1 MRRYVAFDFESFL
14 IAPGVPSPEPV
25 CMSYAEGA
33 EVDLVTAEDC
43 WAPLLGWLEDES
55 VVLVGANIAFDLGIA
70 ITWAPD
76 ADRMTRAIFTAYDQD
91 RIRDVQ
97 VRDKLLMLAEGR
109 LSFDAI
115 SNKVPSFSL
124 GALSERYLDASMAKG
139 EDTWR
144 LRYGELAGMPIH
156 EYPAEALAY
165 ALTDAL
171 STLDVF
177 TAQNERGR
185 APRLTEDLFVNES
198 EQTDAAWSL
207 HILSMTGLEVDLD
220 GLSALKASLEASVVG
235 VHARL
240 MAAGIMRPDG
250 TKHMKALKA
259 RVSAAYAALGTVPP
273 ATEKGSVSTSGETL
287 LASGDPLL
295 GEMGEASSSEK
306 MLSAFIPSLADG
318 IVNPRYDVLKETGRT
333 SAFQPNIQQQPR
345 QGGVRE
351 LYRPPAGHAFLDA
364 DYSTVEL
371 VALAQAC
378 LDLFG
383 HSAMA
388 EAINAGQDLH
398 LVTAAQIL
406 GIDYTESVARYKAG
420 DENVASTRQISKCA
434 NFGFPGGMGPEAF
447 VEFARGYGLVLE
459 RDFVAE
465 LKRNWLSTYPE
476 MQEYFGYI
484 SRLAGAGESF
494 DLTQLRSGRVRGGCR
509 YTAGCNSLFQGLAAD
524 GAKLALHYIVRECL
538 LPGSSP
544 LYGCLPHAFVHDE
557 VLLSAPVDRVHEAA
571 ERLEALMVAGMRHYT
586 PDVAVRVDI
595 EAADRWS
602 KKAKRVVD
610 AAGRLQVWTPGG
622 P

>member
-1 MRRYVAFDFESFL
+1 M
-14 IAPGVPSPEPV
+14 
-25 CMSYAEGA
+25 
-33 EVDLVTAEDC
+33 
-43 WAPLLGWLEDES
+43 
-55 VVLVGANIAFDLGIA
+55 
-70 ITWAPD
+70 
-76 ADRMTRAIFTAYDQD
+76 
-91 RIRDVQ
+91 
-97 VRDKLLMLAEGR
+97 
-109 LSFDAI
+109 
-115 SNKVPSFSL
+115 
-124 GALSERYLDASMAKG
+124 
-139 EDTWR
+139 
-144 LRYGELAGMPIH
+144 
-156 EYPAEALAY
+156 
-165 ALTDAL
+165 
-171 STLDVF
+171 
-177 TAQNERGR
+177 
-185 APRLTEDLFVNES
+185 
-198 EQTDAAWSL
+198 
-207 HILSMTGLEVDLD
+207 
-220 GLSALKASLEASVVG
+220 
-235 VHARL
+235 
-240 MAAGIMRPDG
+240 
-250 TKHMKALKA
+250 
-259 RVSAAYAALGTVPP
+259 
-273 ATEKGSVSTSGETL
+273 
-287 LASGDPLL
+287 
-295 GEMGEASSSEK
+295 
-306 MLSAFIPSLADG
+306 
-318 IVNPRYDVLKETGRT
+318 
-333 SAFQPNIQQQPR
+333 
-345 QGGVRE
+345 
-351 LYRPPAGHAFLDA
+351 YRPPAGHAFLDA